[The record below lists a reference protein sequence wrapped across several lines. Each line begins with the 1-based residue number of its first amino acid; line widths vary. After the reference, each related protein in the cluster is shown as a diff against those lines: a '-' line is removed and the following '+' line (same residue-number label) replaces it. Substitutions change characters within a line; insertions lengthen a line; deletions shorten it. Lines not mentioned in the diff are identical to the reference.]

1 MFYAFLILIAIG
13 FFAFGYRLG
22 SKTQPKVRLFKAKPD
37 SEQIKLRKEYEN
49 FLNYDG
55 NEQS

>member
-1 MFYAFLILIAIG
+1 MFYAFLILITIG
-13 FFAFGYRLG
+13 FFAFGYCLG
-22 SKTQPKVRLFKAKPD
+22 SITQPKVKFRKAKPD
-37 SEQIKLRKEYEN
+37 SEQLRLRKEYEN